1 MKILITGAN
10 GFIGTNLINE
20 LLKNKKYKLYG
31 VDIGVKKKYPK
42 KNIKIINCDLKNFN
56 KLKKNVKK
64 IHTIIH

>member
-31 VDIGVKKKYPK
+31 VDIGVKKKVSK
-42 KNIKIINCDLKNFN
+42 KKY
-56 KLKKNVKK
+56 
-64 IHTIIH
+64 